1 MIEEE
6 GNVTVHI
13 PPGVQHGTTL
23 EVPLQRLGLHNFYLC
38 LHIAVTSWTE
48 HSASAVLAPQHQ

>member
-13 PPGVQHGTTL
+13 PPRVQHGTTL
-23 EVPLQRLGLHNFYLC
+23 EVPLQRLGLYNFYLC
-38 LHIAVTSWTE
+38 LHIAVTSW
-48 HSASAVLAPQHQ
+48 A